1 MKNII
6 LALSAFSLLVILF
19 ACDEPKGYLM
29 TDDAKFTPDSM
40 IIHVVPLKTDVNQY
54 KYATPWYSTAIE
66 GVEGTLPVVYSIAD
80 VTTTDGDVESF
91 KQWAQIKEGVG
102 KVYVPLNHK
111 IKPGSYM
118 ISVKVSNIYKVV
130 VLKDVFKLIVQ

>member
-40 IIHVVPLKTDVNQY
+40 IIHVVPLKTYFNHY

-66 GVEGTLPVVYSIAD
+66 GVE
-80 VTTTDGDVESF
+80 
-91 KQWAQIKEGVG
+91 
-102 KVYVPLNHK
+102 
-111 IKPGSYM
+111 
-118 ISVKVSNIYKVV
+118 
-130 VLKDVFKLIVQ
+130 